1 MRRAL
6 SSIAVLALLSIT
18 VIAAAASGTAP
29 APPPAPRLPVKEVAS
44 IQTGDQSSF
53 LENNLL
59 VTWYGNPWS
68 ERMGILG
75 RLQDKALADGLKK
88 QAAAYAAATKK
99 HVIPAYELVTIVGQ
113 PQPGRDG
120 GYRRRESYQVIDRML
135 REARAAGFKLIL
147 DVQTGHS
154 RVLDELSYLSR
165 YLQEPDVY
173 LALDPEF
180 SMGDGG
186 VPGQR
191 IGTMRADEINDAINV
206 LEYVQRRH
214 GLPRKVLMVHQ
225 FTMAMLPDKEK
236 IVSSDAVDVVLVADG
251 FGPPALKR
259 HTYSM
264 VLRQR
269 ALPFSGFKLFYIQ
282 DTNLLQPSDVL
293 ALTPAP
299 SVVIY
304 Q

>member
-1 MRRAL
+1 MRRVL
-6 SSIAVLALLSIT
+6 LSIAVLALLSIT
-18 VIAAAASGTAP
+18 VIAAAGSGAAP
-29 APPPAPRLPVKEVAS
+29 APPPAPRVPLKEVAS
-44 IQTGDQSSF
+44 PHSGDQSSF

-75 RLQDKALADGLKK
+75 RLEDKALADGLKK
-88 QAAAYAAATKK
+88 QAAAYAAATTK
-99 HVIPAYELVTIVGQ
+99 HVIPAYELVTIIGQ

-120 GYRRRESYQVIDRML
+120 GYRRRESYDVIDRML

-154 RVLDELSYLSR
+154 SVLSELSYLAR

-186 VPGQR
+186 VPGQL
-191 IGTMRADEINDAINV
+191 IGTMHADEVNDAINV
-206 LEYVQRRH
+206 LEYVQDRYR
-214 GLPRKVLMVHQ
+214 LPRKVLMVHQ
-225 FTMAMLPDKEK
+225 FTMAMLPDKDK
-236 IVSSDAVDVVLVADG
+236 IVSSSAIDVVLVADG

-264 VLRQR
+264 VLKQR
-269 ALPFSGFKLFYIQ
+269 ALAFSGFKLFYIQ
-282 DTNLLQPSDVL
+282 DTDLLQPPQVL
-293 ALTPAP
+293 ALSPAP

>member
-1 MRRAL
+1 MRRGL
-6 SSIAVLALLSIT
+6 SSIAVLALLSIP

-29 APPPAPRLPVKEVAS
+29 VPPSAPHGGEKSATPARAE
-44 IQTGDQSSF
+44 DQSSF
-53 LENNLL
+53 LDRNLL

-68 ERMGILG
+68 QRMGILG
-75 RLQDKALADGLKK
+75 RLDGEALAEGLKK
-88 QAAAYAAATKK
+88 QAAAYAAVTQKQ
-99 HVIPAYELVTIVGQ
+99 VIPAYELVTIIGQ
-113 PQPGRDG
+113 PQPGSDG
-120 GYRRRESYQVIDRML
+120 RYRRRESYTVIDRML
-135 REARAAGFKLIL
+135 RAARAAGFKLIL

-154 RVLDELSYLSR
+154 TVLDELSYLSR

-173 LALDPEF
+173 VALDPEF

-191 IGTMRADEINDAINV
+191 IGMMHAEEINNAISV
-206 LEYVQRRH
+206 LEYVQTRYN
-214 GLPRKVLMVHQ
+214 LPRKVLMVHQ
-225 FTMAMLPDKEK
+225 FTMAMLPDKDK
-236 IVSSDAVDVVLVADG
+236 IPDNPAIDLVLVADG

-264 VLRQR
+264 VLKQHP
-269 ALPFSGFKLFYIQ
+269 LPYTGFKLFYIQ
-282 DTNLLQPSDVL
+282 DTNLLDPAQVL
-293 ALTPAP
+293 ALTPSP